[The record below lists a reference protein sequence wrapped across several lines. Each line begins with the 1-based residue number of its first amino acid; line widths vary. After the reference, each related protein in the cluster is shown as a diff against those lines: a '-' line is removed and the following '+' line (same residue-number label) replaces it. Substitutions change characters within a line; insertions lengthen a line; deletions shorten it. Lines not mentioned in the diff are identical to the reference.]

1 MPPARTQIIQARQIK
16 TTATILLAEAF
27 RQVIL
32 SDKDIE
38 VDVSQN
44 RHQI

>member
-1 MPPARTQIIQARQIK
+1 MPPARAQIIQARQRK
-16 TTATILLAEAF
+16 TAATILLAGAF
-27 RQVIL
+27 RHVIL